1 MILAKSLNT
10 NFNSIKVRLELQAHL
25 TTSCHWQYFN
35 SIKVRLEPL
44 PAYQPQDHYQDFNSI
59 KVRLERA
66 RVSAVRLSASNFNSI
81 KVRLELEAAGINP
94 YLMLEFQ
101 FHKGTI
107 RTSSSNQP
115 TALQVNFN
123 SIKVQLERLISLCE
137 RLNYVDFNS
146 IKVRLELEIR
156 AKQVCVA
163 PFQFHKGT
171 IRTTCR
177 VRKGLPYRIS
187 IP

>member
-44 PAYQPQDHYQDFNSI
+44 PAYQPQDHYQD
-59 KVRLERA
+59 
-66 RVSAVRLSASNFNSI
+66 FNSI